1 MHHNNSK
8 NIVTLIQSPRFV
20 IKIMFSSII
29 ISIFQNLSECLIN
42 HNTLSLPNIIKLD
55 TLGWTVLSIIL
66 MIIILTIPTI
76 LSGMVGWRLNISI
89 FLLIFVLNTLLVS
102 IEGYFF
108 LSLKDNLFPS
118 FLIRS
123 FRALIITFVI
133 LYSSNK
139 LSFRFDKVINTNT
152 ISPYSTTPW
161 SWIWRIVV
169 CLILYMVLFM
179 ISGVIATNID
189 FVKSFYQNIKQPTPG
204 NVFTFI
210 FIRGLLCILV
220 TLPFIRSINIPLLKK
235 ALLFGSV
242 IAILGGVEPLIVPNQ
257 MLPPNIRYIH
267 MLEVVISNFL
277 YGIIICFLFGAKIKG
292 KYVNQKI

>member
-20 IKIMFSSII
+20 ITILFSSII

-76 LSGMVGWRLNISI
+76 LSGMIGWRLNISI

-108 LSLKDNLFPS
+108 LSFKDNLFPS

-139 LSFRFDKVINTNT
+139 LSFRIDKVINTNT
-152 ISPYSTTPW
+152 IS
-161 SWIWRIVV
+161 
-169 CLILYMVLFM
+169 
-179 ISGVIATNID
+179 
-189 FVKSFYQNIKQPTPG
+189 
-204 NVFTFI
+204 
-210 FIRGLLCILV
+210 
-220 TLPFIRSINIPLLKK
+220 PLLKK

-242 IAILGGVEPLIVPNQ
+242 IAILGGVKPLIVPNQ